1 MKTQE
6 KEYLA
11 AAYAAAWNAVKGDS
25 MVVSV
30 LDNGWFLCLYGK
42 GIPSSKCRAEK
53 LLKGLAVLTGRLET
67 DSQCHVV
74 AAAKRKGIDE
84 GVALIKKEFDKQIDM
99 EITQQKIKET
109 VGRNINHV

>member
-30 LDNGWFLCLYGK
+30 LDNGWFLCLYGR

-67 DSQCHVV
+67 DPQCHVV
-74 AAAKRKGIDE
+74 AAAKTRGFNAGMDF
-84 GVALIKKEFDKQIDM
+84 LIKENAK
-99 EITQQKIKET
+99 
-109 VGRNINHV
+109 

>member
-67 DSQCHVV
+67 DPQSHVV
-74 AAAKRKGIDE
+74 AAARTKGFNDGMEFIQ
-84 GVALIKKEFDKQIDM
+84 KE
-99 EITQQKIKET
+99 
-109 VGRNINHV
+109 NAA

>member
-25 MVVSV
+25 MVISV
-30 LDNGWFLCLYGK
+30 LDNGWFLCLYGR

-53 LLKGLAVLTGRLET
+53 LLKGLAVLTGRLEN
-67 DSQCHVV
+67 DPSCHVV
-74 AAAKRKGIDE
+74 SAARTKGFNDGMAFIE
-84 GVALIKKEFDKQIDM
+84 KENEK
-99 EITQQKIKET
+99 
-109 VGRNINHV
+109 

>member
-30 LDNGWFLCLYGK
+30 LDNGWFLCLYGR

-74 AAAKRKGIDE
+74 AAAKRRGIDE
-84 GVALIKKEFDKQIDM
+84 GVSLIKKELDKQIDID
-99 EITQQKIKET
+99 ITQQRIKESFNRRMNN
-109 VGRNINHV
+109 V

>member
-11 AAYAAAWNAVKGDS
+11 AAYASAWNAVKRDS

-30 LDNGWFLCLYGK
+30 LDNGWFLCLYGR

-53 LLKGLAVLTGRLET
+53 LLRGLAVLTGRLE
-67 DSQCHVV
+67 QMH
-74 AAAKRKGIDE
+74 AKPVSMADLEKKHPADFY
-84 GVALIKKEFDKQIDM
+84 GVEK
-99 EITQQKIKET
+99 
-109 VGRNINHV
+109 

>member
-42 GIPSSKCRAEK
+42 GIPSRKCRAEK
-53 LLKGLAVLTGRLET
+53 LLRGLAVLTGRLE
-67 DSQCHVV
+67 QMH
-74 AAAKRKGIDE
+74 AKPVSMAELEKKHPADFY
-84 GVALIKKEFDKQIDM
+84 GVEK
-99 EITQQKIKET
+99 
-109 VGRNINHV
+109 

>member
-67 DSQCHVV
+67 DTQSHVV
-74 AAAKRKGIDE
+74 AAARTKGFNDGMAFIQ
-84 GVALIKKEFDKQIDM
+84 KEFDKQIDM
-99 EITQQKIKET
+99 ELTQQKIKET
-109 VGRNINHV
+109 LGRNINHA

>member
-11 AAYAAAWNAVKGDS
+11 AAYAAAWNAVKKDS

-42 GIPSSKCRAEK
+42 GIPSKKCRAEK
-53 LLKGLAVLTGRLET
+53 LLQGLAVLTKRLE
-67 DSQCHVV
+67 QN
-74 AAAKRKGIDE
+74 K
-84 GVALIKKEFDKQIDM
+84 
-99 EITQQKIKET
+99 
-109 VGRNINHV
+109 